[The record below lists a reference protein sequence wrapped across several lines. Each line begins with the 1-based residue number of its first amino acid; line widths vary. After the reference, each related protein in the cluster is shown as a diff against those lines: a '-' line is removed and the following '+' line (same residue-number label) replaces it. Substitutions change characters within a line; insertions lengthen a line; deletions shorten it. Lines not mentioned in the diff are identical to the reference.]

1 MKRDQLYLMVVS
13 AMLIAI
19 GIIIPILS
27 PVKILLEPASFTLAS
42 HVAIF
47 IAMFISPISAVAVSI
62 GTTLGFLLAA
72 YPIVIVMRAA
82 VHIIFALSGALILR
96 KNPTILD
103 RTVPLILFST
113 LISLLHGISELLVV
127 MPFYFGNQLTNEAW
141 YSRGFLI
148 SVVLLVGVGTVLHS
162 LVDFFIARGIWI
174 PLKKLNQRLL
184 GHRALPP
191 AI

>member
-82 VHIIFALSGALILR
+82 VHIIFALAGALILR

-113 LISLLHGISELLVV
+113 LISLLHGISELL
-127 MPFYFGNQLTNEAW
+127 
-141 YSRGFLI
+141 
-148 SVVLLVGVGTVLHS
+148 
-162 LVDFFIARGIWI
+162 
-174 PLKKLNQRLL
+174 
-184 GHRALPP
+184 
-191 AI
+191 